1 MINTSHKQ
9 FITQTIQ
16 YLILITIFN
25 HFWGT
30 QLWYQNKLKDTL
42 LLIAIY
48 ICFLVIGWFSFLFRP
63 IHIKIEQT
71 SSLGPAIDY
80 TLITLEGS
88 KLSSEL
94 QRSVS
99 ASIKFTRN
107 GSLWWRLLLF
117 VLKNKNVYL
126 VFQPTPRQLSLQAKE
141 QFQNPEIENDG
152 NTGFKIRLNEFLNE
166 IGQAN
171 TKETTITK
179 TYVYSITDHPEI
191 TLPKDL
197 SASVI
202 PSIYINDKPAKW
214 LKSLIKIEFNE
225 QKIRFFR
232 R

>member
-9 FITQTIQ
+9 FVTQTIQ
-16 YLILITIFN
+16 YVLLLTIFN
-25 HFWGT
+25 HFWGS

-71 SSLGPAIDY
+71 SSLGPAMNY

-99 ASIKFTRN
+99 ATIKFSRH
-107 GSLWWRLLLF
+107 GSFWWKLLLWI
-117 VLKNKNVYL
+117 LKKRNVFL
-126 VFQPTPRQLSLQAKE
+126 VIQPTPRQLSFQAKE
-141 QFQNPEIENDG
+141 QFQNPEIEIDG
-152 NTGFKIRLNEFLNE
+152 KTGFKIRLNEFLNE
-166 IGQAN
+166 IGQASVKQ
-171 TKETTITK
+171 TSITK
-179 TYVYSITDHPEI
+179 TYTYTITDHPEVTI
-191 TLPKDL
+191 PENLT
-197 SASVI
+197 ASVI
-202 PSIYINDKPAKW
+202 PALYINDKPTKW
-214 LKSLIKIEFNE
+214 LKALIKIEFNE
-225 QKIRFFR
+225 QKISFFR